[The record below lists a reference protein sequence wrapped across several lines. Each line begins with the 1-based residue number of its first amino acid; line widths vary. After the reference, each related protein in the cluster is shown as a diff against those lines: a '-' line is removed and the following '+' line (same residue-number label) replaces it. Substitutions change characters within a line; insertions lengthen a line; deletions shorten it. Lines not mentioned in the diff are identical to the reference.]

1 MERVVYRHPM
11 GRFEVVEREYRALGG
26 NTYTVRETVLTHE
39 KDARG
44 FASDYEPVEQ
54 EVMPAVGKV
63 RAARPQVTPDER
75 REWVLMHRNGAELR
89 DIADAFGRNAVTVR
103 SHLRRAGE
111 IAPVRNYWK
120 REKARRALA
129 LWRQGMSFKRIAA
142 ELGKTPMSVMKKI
155 ERMKNDDID

>member
-26 NTYTVRETVLTHE
+26 NTYTVREAVLTPA

-54 EVMPAVGKV
+54 KVMPAVGKV

-75 REWVLMHRNGAELR
+75 REWVRCTAMAQSCATSRTPSGA
-89 DIADAFGRNAVTVR
+89 TR
-103 SHLRRAGE
+103 SRSAHTCARAGE

-120 REKARRALA
+120 REEARRALA
-129 LWRQGMSFKRIAA
+129 LWAA
-142 ELGKTPMSVMKKI
+142 RHEL
-155 ERMKNDDID
+155 

>member
-11 GRFEVVEREYRALGG
+11 GRFEVVGREYRALGG
-26 NTYTVRETVLTHE
+26 NTYTVRETVLTPE
-39 KDARG
+39 KDVRG
-44 FASDYEPVEQ
+44 FASDYEPAEHK
-54 EVMPAVGKV
+54 VMPAVGKV

-89 DIADAFGRNAVTVR
+89 DIAGAFGRNVETVR

-111 IAPVRNYWK
+111 IAPERNYWK
-120 REKARRALA
+120 REEARRALA

-155 ERMKNDDID
+155 ERMKSEE

>member
-26 NTYTVRETVLTHE
+26 NTYTVRETVLTPE

-54 EVMPAVGKV
+54 KVMPAVGKV

-75 REWVLMHRNGAELR
+75 CEWVLMHRNGAELR
-89 DIADAFGRNAVTVR
+89 DIADAFGRNVDTVR
-103 SHLRRAGE
+103 SHLRHAGE
-111 IAPVRNYWK
+111 ITPVRNYWK
-120 REKARRALA
+120 REEARRALA

>member
-1 MERVVYRHPM
+1 MEKVIYRHPT

-26 NTYTVRETVLTHE
+26 STYTVREAILTPA

-54 EVMPAVGKV
+54 KVMPAVGKV

-75 REWVLMHRNGAELR
+75 CEWVLMHRNGAELR
-89 DIADAFGRNAVTVR
+89 DIADAFGRNVDTVR

-120 REKARRALA
+120 CGEARRALA

>member
-26 NTYTVRETVLTHE
+26 NTYAVREAVLTPE

-44 FASDYEPVEQ
+44 FASDYETVEQ
-54 EVMPAVGKV
+54 KVMPAVGKV

-89 DIADAFGRNAVTVR
+89 
-103 SHLRRAGE
+103 RAGE
-111 IAPVRNYWK
+111 IASVRNYWK
-120 REKARRALA
+120 REEARRALA

>member
-26 NTYTVRETVLTHE
+26 STYKVREARLTPE

-44 FASDYEPVEQ
+44 FAPDYEPVQ
-54 EVMPAVGKV
+54 RAVMPGVGKV

-89 DIADAFGRNAVTVR
+89 DIADAFGRNVDTVR

-120 REKARRALA
+120 CGETRRALA

-155 ERMKNDDID
+155 ERMKCEE

>member
-1 MERVVYRHPM
+1 MEKVIYRHPM

-26 NTYTVRETVLTHE
+26 STYKVREAILTPA

-44 FASDYEPVEQ
+44 FASEFEPVERK
-54 EVMPAVGKV
+54 VMPTVGKV

-75 REWVLMHRNGAELR
+75 REWVLMYRNGAELR
-89 DIADAFGRNAVTVR
+89 DIADAFGRNVDTVR

-120 REKARRALA
+120 CGEARRALA

-155 ERMKNDDID
+155 ERMKNSDID

>member
-11 GRFEVVEREYRALGG
+11 GRFEVVGREYRALGG
-26 NTYTVRETVLTHE
+26 NTYTVRETVLTPE
-39 KDARG
+39 KDVRG
-44 FASDYEPVEQ
+44 FASDYEPAEQ
-54 EVMPAVGKV
+54 KVMPAVGKV

-89 DIADAFGRNAVTVR
+89 DIAGAFGRNVDTVR

-111 IAPVRNYWK
+111 IAPERNYWK
-120 REKARRALA
+120 CGEARRALA

>member
-26 NTYTVRETVLTHE
+26 STYKVREARLTPE
-39 KDARG
+39 KYARG
-44 FASDYEPVEQ
+44 FAPDYEPVERK
-54 EVMPAVGKV
+54 VMPGVGKV

-75 REWVLMHRNGAELR
+75 REWVLMYRNGAELR
-89 DIADAFGRNAVTVR
+89 DIADAFGRNVDTVR

-120 REKARRALA
+120 REEARRALV
-129 LWRQGMSFKRIAA
+129 LWRQGASFRRIAA

-155 ERMKNDDID
+155 ERMKNGDID

>member
-1 MERVVYRHPM
+1 MEKVIYRHPM
-11 GRFEVVEREYRALGG
+11 GRFEVVERDYRALDGS
-26 NTYTVRETVLTHE
+26 TYTVREAILTPA

-44 FASDYEPVEQ
+44 FASEFEPVERK
-54 EVMPAVGKV
+54 VMPTVGKV

-89 DIADAFGRNAVTVR
+89 DIADAFGCNVDTVR

-120 REKARRALA
+120 REEARRALA

>member
-26 NTYTVRETVLTHE
+26 NTYTVRETVLTPE

-54 EVMPAVGKV
+54 KVMLAVGKV

-75 REWVLMHRNGAELR
+75 REWVLMHR
-89 DIADAFGRNAVTVR
+89 
-103 SHLRRAGE
+103 AGE

-120 REKARRALA
+120 REEARRALA

-155 ERMKNDDID
+155 ERMKNSDID

>member
-26 NTYTVRETVLTHE
+26 NTYTVRETVLTPE

-54 EVMPAVGKV
+54 KVMPAVGKV
-63 RAARPQVTPDER
+63 RAARPYVTPDER

-120 REKARRALA
+120 REEARRALA

>member
-11 GRFEVVEREYRALGG
+11 GRFEVVGREYRALGG
-26 NTYTVRETVLTHE
+26 NTYTVRETVLTPE
-39 KDARG
+39 KDVRG
-44 FASDYEPVEQ
+44 FTSDYEPAEQ
-54 EVMPAVGKV
+54 KVMPAVGKV

-89 DIADAFGRNAVTVR
+89 DIAGAFGRNVDTVR

-111 IAPVRNYWK
+111 IAPERNYWK
-120 REKARRALA
+120 REEARRALA

-155 ERMKNDDID
+155 ERMKCEE

>member
-26 NTYTVRETVLTHE
+26 NTYTVRETVLTPE

-54 EVMPAVGKV
+54 KVMPAVGKV
-63 RAARPQVTPDER
+63 RAARPQVMPDER

-120 REKARRALA
+120 REEARRALA

-155 ERMKNDDID
+155 ERMKCEE

>member
-26 NTYTVRETVLTHE
+26 NTYTVREAVLTPE
-39 KDARG
+39 KDVRG

-54 EVMPAVGKV
+54 KVMPAVGKV

-120 REKARRALA
+120 REEARRALA

-142 ELGKTPMSVMKKI
+142 ELSKTPMSVMKKI
-155 ERMKNDDID
+155 ERMKNSDID

>member
-11 GRFEVVEREYRALGG
+11 GRFEVVEREYRALDGS
-26 NTYTVRETVLTHE
+26 TYTVREAVLTPE
-39 KDARG
+39 KDVRG
-44 FASDYEPVEQ
+44 FAPDYEPVQ
-54 EVMPAVGKV
+54 RAVMPGVGKV

-75 REWVLMHRNGAELR
+75 CEWVLMHRNGAELR

-120 REKARRALA
+120 REEARRALA

>member
-26 NTYTVRETVLTHE
+26 NTYTVREAVLTPA

-54 EVMPAVGKV
+54 KVMPAVGKV

-75 REWVLMHRNGAELR
+75 REWVLMHRNAQSCATSRTPSGATRSRSAHTCAAPVKLR
-89 DIADAFGRNAVTVR
+89 QYETIGNARRHAGR
-103 SHLRRAGE
+103 SHSGG
-111 IAPVRNYWK
+111 
-120 REKARRALA
+120 KA
-129 LWRQGMSFKRIAA
+129 
-142 ELGKTPMSVMKKI
+142 
-155 ERMKNDDID
+155 

>member
-26 NTYTVRETVLTHE
+26 NTYTVREAVLTPE

-54 EVMPAVGKV
+54 KVMPAVGKV

-89 DIADAFGRNAVTVR
+89 DIADAFGRNVDTVR
-103 SHLRRAGE
+103 SHSGG
-111 IAPVRNYWK
+111 
-120 REKARRALA
+120 KA
-129 LWRQGMSFKRIAA
+129 
-142 ELGKTPMSVMKKI
+142 
-155 ERMKNDDID
+155 

>member
-11 GRFEVVEREYRALGG
+11 GRFEVVEREYRALDGS
-26 NTYTVRETVLTHE
+26 TYTVREAIPTPA

-44 FASDYEPVEQ
+44 FASEFEPVERA
-54 EVMPAVGKV
+54 VMPGVGKV

-89 DIADAFGRNAVTVR
+89 DIADAFGRNVDTVR

-120 REKARRALA
+120 CGEARRALA

-155 ERMKNDDID
+155 ERMKCEE

>member
-26 NTYTVRETVLTHE
+26 NTYTVRETVLTPE

-54 EVMPAVGKV
+54 KVMPAVGKV

-75 REWVLMHRNGAELR
+75 CEWVLMHRNGAELR

-120 REKARRALA
+120 REEARRALA

-155 ERMKNDDID
+155 ERMKCEE

>member
-26 NTYTVRETVLTHE
+26 STYKVREARLTPE

-44 FASDYEPVEQ
+44 FAPDYEPVERK
-54 EVMPAVGKV
+54 VMPGVGKV

-75 REWVLMHRNGAELR
+75 REWVLMYRNGAELR
-89 DIADAFGRNAVTVR
+89 DIADAFGRNVDTGR

-120 REKARRALA
+120 REEARRALV
-129 LWRQGMSFKRIAA
+129 LWRQGASFRRIAA

-155 ERMKNDDID
+155 ERMKNGDID

>member
-26 NTYTVRETVLTHE
+26 NTYTVREAVLTPE

-44 FASDYEPVEQ
+44 FASDYEPA
-54 EVMPAVGKV
+54 EVMPTVGKV

-75 REWVLMHRNGAELR
+75 CEWVLMHRNGAELR
-89 DIADAFGRNAVTVR
+89 DIADAFGRNMDTVR

-120 REKARRALA
+120 CGEGRRALA

-155 ERMKNDDID
+155 ERMKNGDID

>member
-26 NTYTVRETVLTHE
+26 NTYTVRETVLTPE
-39 KDARG
+39 KDVRG

-54 EVMPAVGKV
+54 KVMPTVGKV

-89 DIADAFGRNAVTVR
+89 DIADAFGRNVDTVR
-103 SHLRRAGE
+103 SHLRRVGE

-120 REKARRALA
+120 CEEARRALA
-129 LWRQGMSFKRIAA
+129 FWRQGMSFKRIAA

-155 ERMKNDDID
+155 ERMKCEE